1 MNICRNKEYALVPI
15 EDIERLENARKRLI
29 ELTFVHNTNLAV
41 FLDIISYITPVM
53 HNITHQRYLKVS
65 FNQIQQ
71 LEGKGDD

>member
-29 ELTFVHNTNLAV
+29 ELTSSLAV
-41 FLDIISYITPVM
+41 FLDIIFYVTPVM
-53 HNITHQRYLKVS
+53 HNITHRRYFKVS